1 MNLRVARAVLVAV
14 LLFLAVQVGALA
26 LVGPFEAADYR
37 AVDDPTDPTNSAF
50 YLGAIL
56 VATALMLAA
65 FRFDFDRVVRWV
77 VVLAGGLLSWY
88 VFSVVA
94 PVVTVAGV
102 NVAPL
107 ALAAAVVVALL
118 VHPEWYVIDAA
129 GVVMGAGG
137 AGLFGISFG
146 PLPALVL
153 LVALA
158 VYDAVSV
165 YGTEH
170 MLSLASGVLDL
181 RVPVVL
187 VIPLTLS
194 YSLLEADFDANDPAE
209 RADGPAPNPDGGT
222 TDETDET
229 DETAGSA
236 TDESRED
243 GSGSGTG
250 GAGAD
255 GTGAVGASA
264 DDPDAAAGG
273 GDDDGDGDLDPGRE
287 AFFIGLGDAVMP
299 AVLVASAATF
309 SPAPALGVPLV
320 PAANLPA
327 LAAMVGILLG
337 LGVLLWAVLKGRPH
351 AGLPLLNG
359 GAIGGYLLGSV
370 AAGVDLATAV
380 GL

>member
-1 MNLRVARAVLVAV
+1 MNLRVARGVSIAV

-26 LVGPFEAADYR
+26 LVEPFEAADYR
-37 AVDDPTDPTNSAF
+37 AVEDPTDPTNSAF

-77 VVLAGGLLSWY
+77 VVLSGGLLSWY
-88 VFSVVA
+88 VFSVVV

-194 YSLLEADFDANDPAE
+194 YSLLEADFDANDPTDA
-209 RADGPAPNPDGGT
+209 APDGAPTPDPDGGT
-222 TDETDET
+222 TDGE
-229 DETAGSA
+229 GP
-236 TDESRED
+236 
-243 GSGSGTG
+243 
-250 GAGAD
+250 GAD
-255 GTGAVGASA
+255 G
-264 DDPDAAAGG
+264 G
-273 GDDDGDGDLDPGRE
+273 GDATPDGADGDGADGPAAADGPSPERE

-309 SPAPALGVPLV
+309 STAPALGLPVV